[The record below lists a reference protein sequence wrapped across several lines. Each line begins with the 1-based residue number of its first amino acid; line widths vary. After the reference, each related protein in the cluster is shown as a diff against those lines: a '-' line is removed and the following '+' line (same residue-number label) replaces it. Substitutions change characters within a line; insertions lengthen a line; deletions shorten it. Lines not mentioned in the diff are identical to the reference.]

1 MALEEI
7 GVSMSR
13 PLRDCRARN
22 AGRPVQLP
30 RRVNC
35 KDRRL
40 EQPWTQT
47 RRLKP
52 SLHDSM
58 FWRGDGASFD
68 CFLALGNYSVG
79 RFFDHLFQ
87 QESQMRVWPVICRGD
102 MLDAIGVGWKLVTFT
117 KANAVWIVGIINGD
131 RLTAVLLHD
140 GEAGDIG
147 RSVTD
152 VDHIGEG
159 DRSNLRVHVVV
170 YVLPHVEQALV
181 NSKKELRLL
190 RVADDALRENDPAMF
205 VLGKFASENGAH
217 IRLQPAAIEQDC

>member
-13 PLRDCRARN
+13 PLRNCRARN
-22 AGRPVQLP
+22 ADRPVQLP

-68 CFLALGNYSVG
+68 CFLALGTYSVG
-79 RFFDHLFQ
+79 RFLDHF
-87 QESQMRVWPVICRGD
+87 
-102 MLDAIGVGWKLVTFT
+102 F
-117 KANAVWIVGIINGD
+117 
-131 RLTAVLLHD
+131 
-140 GEAGDIG
+140 
-147 RSVTD
+147 
-152 VDHIGEG
+152 
-159 DRSNLRVHVVV
+159 
-170 YVLPHVEQALV
+170 
-181 NSKKELRLL
+181 
-190 RVADDALRENDPAMF
+190 
-205 VLGKFASENGAH
+205 
-217 IRLQPAAIEQDC
+217 QPAAVMSVGPVVLRGEILD